1 MGSGTISEF
10 LESKYPTK
18 PVTLKSDLGKRIELD
33 ARSAA
38 GIPFTHSVTPRE
50 RDILSPRSAEY
61 FQRTREAA
69 LGVRLD
75 DMLGADEEASW
86 NSVHDS
92 LTAVSE
98 LMLTNSSDGPFIL
111 GAEPSYSDFTIAGIL
126 QCSREVDERVWERL
140 VRYPGFARIYE
151 GCEPLMD
158 KRD

>member
-10 LESKYPTK
+10 LEKAYPAK
-18 PVTLKSDLGKRIELD
+18 PVILKSDLGTKIELD

-50 RDILSPRSAEY
+50 REILSPQSAEY

-86 NSVHDS
+86 DSAHDG
-92 LTAVSE
+92 LTAVSA

-111 GAEPSYSDFTIAGIL
+111 GARPSYSDFTIAGIL
-126 QCSREVDERVWERL
+126 QCSREVDERVWERM
-140 VRYPGFARIYE
+140 VRYPGFARVYE
-151 GCEPLMD
+151 GCEPFME